1 MAEVIAGIGTSHVPS
16 IGAAVDN
23 GETDTPYW
31 KPLFDGYVEARRW
44 MAEADPDITIVVYN
58 DHASNFFLDT
68 VPTFALGTA
77 EEFKIADEGFG
88 PRPVPVVRGDPELS
102 WHLVESL
109 IQDEFDIT
117 ICQEMVVDHGLTV
130 PLSILCSTPTEWP
143 TRVIPLAVNMIQYP
157 QPTALRC
164 YKLGQALRR
173 ALDSYEE
180 DVRVLVLGTGG
191 MSHQLQGERA
201 GFINSE
207 FDRMFLDKLEHDPK
221 TLAEISRTTYL
232 REAGSEGVELIM
244 WLVMR
249 AALNDQVSR
258 VHTHYHVPA
267 SNTAAGLVIYENG

>member
-1 MAEVIAGIGTSHVPS
+1 MAEVIAGVGTSHVPS

-23 GETDTPYW
+23 DLTDTPYW

-44 MAEADPDITIVVYN
+44 MDEADPDVTIVVYN

-88 PRPVPVVRGDPELS
+88 PRPVPVVRGDPDLS

-143 TRVIPLAVNMIQYP
+143 TRVNPLAVNVIKYP

-173 ALDSYEE
+173 AIDSYDE

-201 GFINSE
+201 GHINSE
-207 FDRMFLDKLEHDPK
+207 FDRTFLDKLEHDPK

-249 AALNDQVSR
+249 AALNDRVSR

>member
-23 GETDTPYW
+23 DLTDTPYW
-31 KPLFDGYVEARRW
+31 KPLFDGYLEARRW
-44 MAEADPDITIVVYN
+44 MAEADPDVTILVYN

-88 PRPVPVVRGDPELS
+88 PRPVPVVRGDPDLS

-130 PLSILCSTPTEWP
+130 PLSILYSTPTEWP
-143 TRVIPLAVNMIQYP
+143 TRVIPLAVNVIQYP

-173 ALDSYEE
+173 AIDSYEE

-201 GFINSE
+201 GHINSE
-207 FDRMFLDKLEHDPK
+207 FDRMFLEKLEHDPK